1 MLNKD
6 GLTAGEPVDFATMK
20 RIENERRKGKERATS
35 KTSKSPVSRT
45 PSTKKA
51 KKTQSTE

>member
-20 RIENERRKGKERATS
+20 RIENERRKGKERTTS